1 MGAMSDTT
9 RADADAVD
17 ADRADHAGDAPAH
30 EPDDAGHG
38 HGGHDED
45 GEHAATLGPID
56 WAAWGAG
63 ILGVG
68 AGLVVAVCLYVATT
82 L

>member
-1 MGAMSDTT
+1 MPVMSATT
-9 RADADAVD
+9 HDE
-17 ADRADHAGDAPAH
+17 HPPAH

-38 HGGHDED
+38 HGGHDEHSAH
-45 GEHAATLGPID
+45 GTPRGPVD
-56 WAAWGAG
+56 WRAWGAG

-68 AGLVVAVCLYVATT
+68 AGLAVAFCLYVSTS

>member
-1 MGAMSDTT
+1 MSDT
-9 RADADAVD
+9 AQDDP
-17 ADRADHAGDAPAH
+17 PAH

-38 HGGHDED
+38 HAGHDEL
-45 GEHAATLGPID
+45 GEHAPALGPID
-56 WAAWGAG
+56 WFAWGAG

-68 AGLVVAVCLYVATT
+68 AGLAVAFCLFLSTS

>member
-1 MGAMSDTT
+1 MSDTT
-9 RADADAVD
+9 L
-17 ADRADHAGDAPAH
+17 DRGPGTH

-38 HGGHDED
+38 HPGHDDPGQPDGIGGH
-45 GEHAATLGPID
+45 GAHGPQAGPVD
-56 WAAWGAG
+56 WGAWGAG

-68 AGLVVAVCLYVATT
+68 AGLAVAFCLYVATN

>member
-1 MGAMSDTT
+1 MSDTT
-9 RADADAVD
+9 HDE
-17 ADRADHAGDAPAH
+17 HPPAH
-30 EPDDAGHG
+30 EPGEGGHG

-45 GEHAATLGPID
+45 GGHGTALGPID
-56 WAAWGAG
+56 WPAWGAA

-68 AGLVVAVCLYVATT
+68 AGLAVAVCLFVATS